1 MALIMLGKLLSSL
14 SDRNLS
20 ASCFNEHMIEK
31 IVKIRANIRD
41 VAPTPFI
48 RKFHLVK
55 CKRKIM
61 TLLTFLQNFVQKF
74 KVA

>member
-1 MALIMLGKLLSSL
+1 MALIILGKLLSSL
-14 SDRNLS
+14 SDRNVV
-20 ASCFNEHMIEK
+20 ASCFNEHMIKK
-31 IVKIRANIRD
+31 IVKIRAKSRD
-41 VAPTPFI
+41 VAPAPFM

-74 KVA
+74 KVD